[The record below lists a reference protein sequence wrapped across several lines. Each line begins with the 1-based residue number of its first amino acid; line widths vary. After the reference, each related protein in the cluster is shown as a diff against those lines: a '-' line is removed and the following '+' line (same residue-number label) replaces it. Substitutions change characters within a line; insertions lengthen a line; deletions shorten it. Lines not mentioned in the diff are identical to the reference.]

1 MLRKK
6 FEFPRI
12 FIIINPPVIFSGFF
26 FHFSFLSAPVIFIF
40 FIFFCFRFSE
50 LKIGDTPP
58 LTFFPFERDRMTK
71 GGRKKK
77 GNDMNENMGQQD
89 GNGSTVS
96 LPLHQTERE
105 KRRKLITK
113 MLFYIFIASVFR
125 VLSSS
130 TFLTPNSPASLI
142 SCVKNDHIAGLVH
155 VHNTSH
161 KKRNCERCFICHIR
175 RNEVYS
181 SIKTAH
187 TKANHLR
194 VHSTLH

>member
-1 MLRKK
+1 
-6 FEFPRI
+6 
-12 FIIINPPVIFSGFF
+12 
-26 FHFSFLSAPVIFIF
+26 
-40 FIFFCFRFSE
+40 
-50 LKIGDTPP
+50 
-58 LTFFPFERDRMTK
+58 
-71 GGRKKK
+71 
-77 GNDMNENMGQQD
+77 MNENMGQQD

-130 TFLTPNSPASLI
+130 TFLPPNSPASLI

-187 TKANHLR
+187 TEANHLR
-194 VHSTLH
+194 VHSTLHWKSTLRLKRPLISIFSVVSRYTYVQEGFELLTSYSENR